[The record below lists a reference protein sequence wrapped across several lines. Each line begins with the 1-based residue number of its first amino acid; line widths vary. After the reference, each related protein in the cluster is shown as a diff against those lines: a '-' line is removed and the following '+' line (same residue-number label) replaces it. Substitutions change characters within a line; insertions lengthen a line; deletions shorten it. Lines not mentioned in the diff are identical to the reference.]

1 MPILDLTWLA
11 WIAASILAAWLTPN
25 AYRPWAIA
33 GATLLYLGFHDPL
46 TVLFVG
52 GMTALT
58 RASGSRAG
66 SRMLGTAATI
76 VLLMGTLAVF
86 KVAGGE
92 TGGPVIPLGM
102 SYYTFR
108 CVHYLLERVKQ
119 KLPPHTTAE
128 FLAYMFFLPTFI
140 AGPIHRFPEFH
151 RDLRRS
157 RFGAELL
164 SAGLERVLY
173 GYAKILVLA
182 NFLVGQHLQPAI
194 DRLATSSPW
203 SGAYLTTVVG
213 GFTGYL
219 MFAGYS
225 DVAIGAARLMG
236 FRVIENFNNPFISR
250 NIVEFWQRWHIS
262 LTSWVR
268 DYLYT
273 AVFSLTRRPYVA
285 ALAAMLTIALWHEVS
300 ARYVLW
306 GLAHG
311 VAIAL
316 CQWYQ
321 RRRGERPGGAAPGSG
336 IVGRFIAWFVT
347 FHFVML
353 SIVMVQYDSARALK
367 IYATLLGVSG

>member
-11 WIAASILAAWLTPN
+11 WITASIIAPWLLPAAW
-25 AYRPWAIA
+25 RPWAIA
-33 GATLLYLGFHDPL
+33 GMTLLYLGFHEPVS
-46 TVLFVG
+46 VLFIG
-52 GMTALT
+52 AMTALT
-58 RASGSRAG
+58 IASGSRTGAKL
-66 SRMLGTAATI
+66 LGTAATI

-86 KVAGGE
+86 KVADREAGGIA
-92 TGGPVIPLGM
+92 IPLGM

-157 RFGAELL
+157 RFSAELL
-164 SAGLERVLY
+164 SAGFERILY

-182 NFLVGQHLQPAI
+182 NFLLGQHLQPAI
-194 DRLATSSPW
+194 DRLATGSPW
-203 SGAYLTTVVG
+203 LGAYLGMLAG

-225 DVAIGAARLMG
+225 DVAIGASRLMG
-236 FRVIENFNNPFISR
+236 FKVIENFNNPFISR

-268 DYLYT
+268 DYLY
-273 AVFSLTRRPYVA
+273 ASVFSLTRRPYVA
-285 ALAAMLTIALWHEVS
+285 ALAAMLTIGLWHEVS
-300 ARYVLW
+300 ARYVVW
-306 GLAHG
+306 GLLHG
-311 VAIAL
+311 VAVAL
-316 CQWYQ
+316 CQWHQ
-321 RRRGERPGGAAPGSG
+321 KRRAARTIASPPRDG
-336 IVGRFIAWFVT
+336 IVGRFLAWFVT

-353 SIVMVQYDSARALK
+353 SIVMVQYDSARALR
-367 IYATLLGVSG
+367 IYATLLGVAG

>member
-1 MPILDLTWLA
+1 MPILDLSWLA
-11 WIAASILAAWLTPN
+11 WIVASILAPWLLPAAW
-25 AYRPWAIA
+25 RPWAIA
-33 GATLLYLGFHDPL
+33 GITLLYVGFYEP
-46 TVLFVG
+46 VSALFIG

-58 RASGSRAG
+58 IASGSRAG
-66 SRMLGTAATI
+66 TKLLGTAATI
-76 VLLMGTLAVF
+76 VLMMGTLAAF
-86 KVAGGE
+86 KVAGRE
-92 TGGPVIPLGM
+92 TGGLAIPLGM

-157 RFGAELL
+157 RFSAELL
-164 SAGLERVLY
+164 SAGLERILY

-182 NFLVGQHLQPAI
+182 NFLLSQHLQPAI
-194 DRLATSSPW
+194 DRLAAGSPW
-203 SGAYLTTVVG
+203 LGAYLGMLAG

-219 MFAGYS
+219 LFAGYS
-225 DVAIGAARLMG
+225 DVAIGASRLMG
-236 FRVIENFNNPFISR
+236 FKVIENFNYPFISR

-273 AVFSLTRRPYVA
+273 SVFSLTRRPYVA
-285 ALAAMLTIALWHEVS
+285 ALAAMLTIALWHEIS

-306 GLAHG
+306 GLMHG
-311 VAIAL
+311 VAVAL

-321 RRRGERPGGAAPGSG
+321 RRRGERLAGSPPRNG
-336 IVGRFIAWFVT
+336 IVGRLIAWFVT

-353 SIVMVQYDSARALK
+353 SIVMVQYDSARAWK
-367 IYATLLGVSG
+367 IYATLLGVAG

>member
-1 MPILDLTWLA
+1 MPILDPIWLA
-11 WIAASILAAWLTPN
+11 WIAACIGGFWLCP
-25 AYRPWAIA
+25 AEYRPW
-33 GATLLYLGFHDPL
+33 TLAAMTLTYLGFHDPPSA
-46 TVLFVG
+46 FFIAA
-52 GMTALT
+52 MIALT
-58 RASGSRAG
+58 IASGSRPG
-66 SRMLGTAATI
+66 GKLIGTAATI
-76 VLLMGTLAVF
+76 VLLMGTLAAF
-86 KVAGGE
+86 KVAGRE
-92 TGGPVIPLGM
+92 AGGIAMPLGM

-157 RFGAELL
+157 RFNTEFL
-164 SAGLERVLY
+164 SAGFERILY

-182 NFLVGQHLQPAI
+182 NFLLGQHLQPAI
-194 DRLATSSPW
+194 GRLATDLPW
-203 SGAYLTTVVG
+203 LGAYLAMLAG
-213 GFTGYL
+213 GFAGYL
-219 MFAGYS
+219 LFAGYS
-225 DVAIGAARLMG
+225 DVAIGASRLMG
-236 FRVIENFNNPFISR
+236 FKVIENFNNPFISR

-273 AVFSLTRRPYVA
+273 SVFSLTRRPYVA

-300 ARYVLW
+300 ARYVVW
-306 GLAHG
+306 GLLHG
-311 VAIAL
+311 VAVAL

-321 RRRGERPGGAAPGSG
+321 KRRAARSLASPPGNG
-336 IVGRFIAWFVT
+336 IVGRFVAWFVT

-353 SIVMVQYDSARALK
+353 SIVMVQYDSARALE
-367 IYATLLGVSG
+367 IYATLFGVSG